1 MLGNQIVECCLS
13 HVRGVSNSGNW
24 GWCHPTSL
32 FFIGVLRFLSPQKE
46 SWRFNST
53 LRFPPSAH
61 SCRAVLVWSHGELC
75 TNKLWDNVSVGFR
88 VLTSFTKR
96 YTSTRNY
103 SMWLWRAHLRQW
115 NQWAFSGLKGWAC
128 WRVCTPLSS
137 SCQADFWD
145 MLPRE
150 FARRKPAWIL

>member
-1 MLGNQIVECCLS
+1 MYVVFPTQGIEDDVTQQVSFSLEYWDSS
-13 HVRGVSNSGNW
+13 H
-24 GWCHPTSL
+24 P
-32 FFIGVLRFLSPQKE
+32 PQKE

-61 SCRAVLVWSHGELC
+61 SCRAVLVCSHGELC
-75 TNKLWDNVSVGFR
+75 RNKLWDNGSVGFR
-88 VLTSFTKR
+88 VPTSFTKR
-96 YTSTRNY
+96 YTATRNY

-115 NQWAFSGLKGWAC
+115 NQWAFFGLKGWAC